1 MEVIPQEE
9 ELTTESQRHR
19 EEHRK
24 GKKKI
29 DKEYRYLFFVFIFS
43 VWTSPQMVDTQL
55 RVYNHL
61 GRSSNGK
68 NATYLHPGVQSRS
81 RQARHRARLLRR
93 RGCTFSR
100 TQSKPHPQ
108 LEASSPGAGPTRL
121 SRSWQ
126 ALSLGGGEPPTP
138 GRE

>member
-1 MEVIPQEE
+1 MTFLLPPFAGGFQFAVASGQNLLVPSVQ
-9 ELTTESQRHR
+9 
-19 EEHRK
+19 
-24 GKKKI
+24 
-29 DKEYRYLFFVFIFS
+29 FVVRRD